1 MQVFDFSGEYSL
13 YTVFKLLYGGF
24 MKNHLISSLKHLF
37 AVAAVFF
44 LLLPLCSCNQ
54 SCSLENSGKTPVSS
68 LSVLNWNVETFFDAN
83 FDGTEYSDFKS
94 STSTWN
100 ESKYIKRL
108 ERVAEVIK
116 ASDCDVI
123 IMEELEKK
131 EQLFDIYNRLCSSFN
146 FSRLYNY
153 GTFAKEENSAIGIG
167 ILSRYPLSNVTVHSL
182 DIRSFTSPQP
192 SLRPI
197 VEFYVS
203 VKETPLLIIAN
214 HWKSKNGGAEQ
225 TEIWRNKQENLLS
238 MRIEKALKK
247 GIKVLA
253 TGDFNKDIYEFK
265 KIKGKTQSCNIE
277 LRGEHNIQIFSP
289 WYENGSGLYTPG
301 SYYFNNQW
309 ERIDHFFT
317 AGGAE
322 IKDFQ
327 VFNEGPW
334 AAEEGFPLR
343 YSIKYGTGYSDHFP
357 IKCRVFF

>member
-37 AVAAVFF
+37 VAAAVFF

-131 EQLFDIYNRLCSSFN
+131 GQLFDIYNRLCSSFIPALQLRYFRKRRKLCNRNWN
-146 FSRLYNY
+146 F
-153 GTFAKEENSAIGIG
+153 K
-167 ILSRYPLSNVTVHSL
+167 PLSPFKCN
-182 DIRSFTSPQP
+182 RSFSGHTKFCISSTFPPSHCRILCFCKRNTS
-192 SLRPI
+192 
-197 VEFYVS
+197 FNYC
-203 VKETPLLIIAN
+203 KPLEKQKRRGRTN
-214 HWKSKNGGAEQ
+214 RNMAEQ
-225 TEIWRNKQENLLS
+225 TGKPSFNENRKS
-238 MRIEKALKK
+238 SQK
-247 GIKVLA
+247 GHKS
-253 TGDFNKDIYEFK
+253 
-265 KIKGKTQSCNIE
+265 SCN
-277 LRGEHNIQIFSP
+277 LRF
-289 WYENGSGLYTPG
+289 
-301 SYYFNNQW
+301 
-309 ERIDHFFT
+309 
-317 AGGAE
+317 
-322 IKDFQ
+322 
-327 VFNEGPW
+327 
-334 AAEEGFPLR
+334 
-343 YSIKYGTGYSDHFP
+343 
-357 IKCRVFF
+357 